1 MIQRL
6 LNGILDRRTTF
17 SPPLKTTFS
26 SVSSP
31 RIRGHKRHSNLGELS
46 WNKRGLAA
54 LAVIGRRFLPSLG
67 NRGGVGLM
75 IHLYQLCIAICSPC
89 LSHSV
94 PKESRE
100 HCSQSSEARYN
111 AVLFYNHSFPSLV
124 FLRSLL
130 QSLSMVLAIFG

>member
-17 SPPLKTTFS
+17 PPPLKTTFS

-54 LAVIGRRFLPSLG
+54 LAVIGRHFLPSLG

-89 LSHSV
+89 LSHMNS
-94 PKESRE
+94 PFRCQEGTQT
-100 HCSQSSEARYN
+100 HTASQRKAENIAAN
-111 AVLFYNHSFPSLV
+111 
-124 FLRSLL
+124 LL
-130 QSLSMVLAIFG
+130 KPDTTLSCFIIIHFHLWYF